1 MVRIFEIGLD
11 GPAVFWLVSWTIS
24 KVAFQGKRMSAPF
37 ERKPKGSG
45 DRLLAALALFTI
57 ERPQWTVEEAAD
69 ALGVSAT
76 TAYRYFKQ
84 LTGSGL
90 ISPVAGAGYTLGPA
104 IIQMDRQLQAT
115 DPMLIAAR
123 AVMVDLI
130 QHAAEGSTVLLC
142 RLFHDRVMC
151 MHQVMGR
158 GPQAPVSYERG
169 RLMPLYRGAT
179 AKIIL
184 AHLPTRTLKSLYA
197 HDAAEIT
204 AAGLGKNCRRF
215 PQRARRRCGAPASAS
230 SHGEIDPGRVG
241 IGAPIFDRDHA
252 VLGSLSFA
260 LPERARRRSADR
272 APQAAHRRGRAR
284 DRTHHVQRIGHQPAK
299 PGPRQDRT
307 LINANGVHREDA
319 MTFATIKLSLILF
332 GLSVMLKLQ
341 RWRHESFRKRL
352 KERNFTAQIM
362 ARDEECGRWFE
373 FKDGNIRSGAGLHP
387 APDCKLMFKN
397 ATIGATLLMPP
408 INWLRQINAQKD
420 FVLSVDGPEDLT
432 NWFAQTVMMSQ
443 SAGLKIGTRMAD
455 GSMRYCN
462 MTNGGPVFI
471 YVKDGKIIRMTPID
485 LAEDDG
491 ASFTIEARGREAHA
505 AAQDDAGAA
514 RPEREVD
521 RLFARPPA
529 LSDEAGRLRSERRAQ
544 SAEPRQ
550 VRLRAHLLGRGDQ
563 DRHRRDQA
571 PEARARP
578 RRDRGVARLAPHLG
592 QCRLLPLGAV
602 PLRQRDRHDARA
614 PQSRLAG
621 KAGTGARCITGAT
634 RCASASRRPTARSR
648 TACRTAT

>member
-1 MVRIFEIGLD
+1 
-11 GPAVFWLVSWTIS
+11 
-24 KVAFQGKRMSAPF
+24 MSAPF

-84 LTGSGL
+84 LTGTGL

-204 AAGLGKNCRRF
+204 AAGLGKNVDDFRNALAVLRR
-215 PQRARRRCGAPASAS
+215 AGVCVT
-230 SHGEIDPGRVG
+230 HGEIDHGRVG
-241 IGAPIFDRDHA
+241 IGAPIFDRDA
-252 VLGSLSFA
+252 RGA
-260 LPERARRRSADR
+260 RQPELRAAGRTRRRGGDR
-272 APQAAHRRGRAR
+272 AAQAAHRRGRAR
-284 DRTHHVQRIGHQPAK
+284 DRAHHVERIGHQPAK
-299 PGPRQDRT
+299 PGPSEDRT
-307 LINANGVHREDA
+307 LSNANGVPREDA

-332 GLSVMLKLQ
+332 GLSLMLRFQ

-373 FKDGNIRSGAGLHP
+373 FKDGVIRSGAGLHP

-397 ATIGATLLMPP
+397 ATIGAALLMPP

-420 FVLSVDGPEDLT
+420 FVL
-432 NWFAQTVMMSQ
+432 
-443 SAGLKIGTRMAD
+443 IGRRA
-455 GSMRYCN
+455 
-462 MTNGGPVFI
+462 GGPHQLVRADRDDEP
-471 YVKDGKIIRMTPID
+471 VGR
-485 LAEDDG
+485 AED
-491 ASFTIEARGREAHA
+491 RHA
-505 AAQDDAGAA
+505 
-514 RPEREVD
+514 
-521 RLFARPPA
+521 
-529 LSDEAGRLRSERRAQ
+529 
-544 SAEPRQ
+544 
-550 VRLRAHLLGRGDQ
+550 
-563 DRHRRDQA
+563 
-571 PEARARP
+571 
-578 RRDRGVARLAPHLG
+578 
-592 QCRLLPLGAV
+592 
-602 PLRQRDRHDARA
+602 
-614 PQSRLAG
+614 
-621 KAGTGARCITGAT
+621 
-634 RCASASRRPTARSR
+634 
-648 TACRTAT
+648 ACRTAPCATAT